1 MLREINGEVAFYNDQ
16 NSPNVNTHSMNI
28 LREKFEKSPRRRY
41 RLCFHK
47 TELETL
53 HEMIVIYDAST
64 YVRPNKHLGRAE
76 SLLLLEGVI
85 DFYFFDDDGNPIR
98 KIVMDASGDKGV
110 KFLRVPPN
118 TWHGMFMHEGK
129 PCIIKETISGP
140 YDRQTLLWAEWSPTN
155 LLKNEVKDYYTQF
168 DLFLN
173 GKSKIIKDEL
183 IRVKPGIF
191 YTSEAY
197 PTYTNNMLDILLQE
211 CVNEKLKMARICLHT
226 SPFDH
231 LQEMIILLMQG
242 SDEPS
247 LHINTDEA
255 ITILEGAGEY
265 NFLDNN
271 NKIIN
276 SIPLSPYVM
285 NNDNSF
291 YCRINKFTR
300 HQIKVKSDYLL
311 FHICLNGPYDQKST
325 VYI

>member
-1 MLREINGEVAFYNDQ
+1 MLKEINSEVAFYNDQ
-16 NSPNVNTHSMNI
+16 RSPNVNAESMNI
-28 LREKFEKSPRRRY
+28 LREKFEISPRRRY

-47 TELETL
+47 NESKTL
-53 HEMIVIYDAST
+53 HEMIVIYDTST

-85 DFYFFDDDGNPIR
+85 DFYFFDDDGNPIK
-98 KIVMDASGDKGV
+98 KIVMDASGAKGV

-140 YDRQTLLWAEWSPTN
+140 YDRQTLLWADWSPTVLSN
-155 LLKNEVKDYYTQF
+155 SEVKDYYTQF
-168 DLFLN
+168 DLLLI
-173 GKSKIIKDEL
+173 GRKKLLKEEL
-183 IRVKPGIF
+183 IRLKPGIF
-191 YTSEAY
+191 YTSETY
-197 PTYTNNMLDILLQE
+197 PTYKNNMIKILMEE
-211 CVNEKLKMARICLHT
+211 CRNENIKMARICMHT

-231 LQEMIILLMQG
+231 LQEMIILFLQG

-247 LHINTDEA
+247 LHVNTDEA
-255 ITILEGAGEY
+255 ITILEGTGEY

-271 NKIIN
+271 NQVIN
-276 SIPLSPYVM
+276 SIPLSPYTKK
-285 NNDNSF
+285 NDSSF

-300 HQIKVKSDYLL
+300 HQIKVNSDYLL
-311 FHICLNGPYDQKST
+311 FHICLNGPYDQNST